1 MARSASSQ
9 HRRRLL
15 RADARTH
22 ADDREDRR
30 AEAHGGGEPAR
41 PAGKIAD
48 HAAIGNLR
56 TMALVSTAGAI
67 DFMCWPD
74 FDSPSVFASLLDPQA
89 GEFSITPEIADARVV
104 QSYIPDSNVLV
115 TRWLGESSS
124 AEIFDLMTVD
134 DSADNDRGF
143 LLRQVRATRGTV
155 RVGIRCK
162 PRFDYARA
170 KTTARHGTDE
180 ILFHGR
186 TAERLSLR
194 GLTARGPLAFKLSGG
209 AAEAHLTLEAGAAL
223 NLTLGDVGFERL
235 DRDQLQS
242 VLDRTNAYWQ
252 HWAGRSSYKGRWR
265 DRVTRSALA
274 LKMMTSRRY
283 GSIVAAA
290 TFGLPESKGGVR
302 NWDYRATWIRDAS
315 FTVYSLNRLGY
326 REEGMAFARWVS
338 DRARQQHSGAL
349 KVMYAVDGK
358 KVPGER
364 NLAGFA
370 GYADSRPVRI
380 GNQAAKQ
387 LQLDIYGA
395 LLDAIY
401 LNNKYGEAISHADWE
416 GVCRVVRYV
425 SKNWRKP
432 DAGIWE
438 LRGQKKEH
446 LHSRLM
452 CWVAVDRAIRL
463 SVKRS
468 LASPLSD
475 WLKVRSAISADIWD
489 GFWNEKA
496 GHFGRSKGS
505 TALDGAMLMMPL
517 VRFVGATDPQ
527 WLATLDAIGER
538 LGDDVLIM
546 RYREDDGLGGHE
558 GAFGACA
565 FWYVEC
571 LARAGRIAQAR
582 AHFEKL
588 LAYGNHVGLYS
599 EEFSPKAEFLGNFPQ
614 ALTHLAM
621 ISAAFF
627 LDRAIEKPHGQQW
640 PA

>member
-1 MARSASSQ
+1 MRKPARSPR
-9 HRRRLL
+9 HPRLL
-15 RADARTH
+15 RTAQQPSATDIAG
-22 ADDREDRR
+22 ASP
-30 AEAHGGGEPAR
+30 GPA
-41 PAGKIAD
+41 KIAD

-56 TMALVSTAGAI
+56 TMALVSIAGVI

-74 FDSPSVFASLLDPQA
+74 FDSPSVFAALLDPEA
-89 GEFSITPEIADARVV
+89 GQFSVTPEIEDARVV
-104 QSYIPDSNVLV
+104 QSYMPDSNVLV
-115 TRWLGESSS
+115 TRWLGETSS

-134 DSADNDRGF
+134 DSDDNDRGF

-155 RVGIRCK
+155 RVAILCR
-162 PRFDYARA
+162 PRFDYARTR
-170 KTTARHGTDE
+170 TTARHGRQE
-180 ILFHGR
+180 IVFRGR
-186 TAERLSLR
+186 KQESLALR
-194 GLTARGPLAFKLSGG
+194 GLAAGKDVAFKISGG
-209 AAEAHLTLEAGAAL
+209 AALAQLTLKAGEML
-223 NLTLGDVGFERL
+223 NLTLGDHGFERL
-235 DRDQLQS
+235 SEDRLCE
-242 VLDRTNAYWQ
+242 VLARTNAYWQ
-252 HWAGRSSYKGRWR
+252 HWAEQSTYKGRWR

-274 LKMMTSRRY
+274 LKLMTSRRH

-290 TFGLPESKGGVR
+290 TFGLPESRGGLR

-338 DRARQQHSGAL
+338 DRAQEDRAGAL
-349 KVMYAVDGK
+349 DVMYSVDGGA
-358 KVPGER
+358 VPEER
-364 NLAGFA
+364 NLDNFA

-380 GNQAAKQ
+380 GNAAAQQ

-416 GVCRVVRYV
+416 GVRRVIGYVCR
-425 SKNWRKP
+425 NWKKP

-438 LRGQKKEH
+438 LRGLAKEH

-452 CWVAVDRAIRL
+452 CWVALDRAIRL
-463 SVKRS
+463 AVKRS
-468 LASPLSD
+468 LAPPLTD
-475 WLKVRSAISADIWD
+475 WLTARGEISADIWKN
-489 GFWNEKA
+489 FWHEKA

-505 TALDGAMLMMPL
+505 AALDGAMLMMPL

-527 WLATLDAIGER
+527 WLATLDAIGEK

-546 RYREDDGLGGHE
+546 RYREDDGLNGDRGGRE

-588 LAYGNHVGLYS
+588 LAYANHVGLYS

-627 LDRAIEKPHGQQW
+627 LDRQIERPHGQQW